1 MNMENWYFILV
12 PVVLIVI
19 VLTFKF
25 FKMEEDY
32 KTKSREIQQ
41 KIEELKKKNK
51 SLQKQEHIETFHSSQ
66 MNQIMKNFMYLHDL
80 IVKKHLR

>member
-1 MNMENWYFILV
+1 MENWYFILV